1 MNFVHLLAA
10 APEAQGGII
19 EALGIDWRLLILQI
33 VAFLVLVAVLG
44 KFVYP
49 WLMKSVDERQENIEA
64 AAKAATK
71 AQAAAAN
78 SQEETAKLLSEAR
91 KEANDIIATAKLE
104 ATEMRSQLESKA
116 KSTAE
121 KIVADAQSQLQKDI
135 DSAKRDLHN
144 ETLTLIS
151 LATEKVVRGTLTKA
165 ADEKV
170 ITEALADVAKGSN

>member
-1 MNFVHLLAA
+1 MNGVHYLANA
-10 APEAQGGII
+10 SGDANLMTT
-19 EALGIDWRLLILQI
+19 LGIDWKLLLLQI
-33 VAFLVLVAVLG
+33 AAFLVLVFVLG

-49 WLMKSVDERQENIEA
+49 WLMKQVDERQENIEQ
-64 AAKAATK
+64 AAKAASK

-78 SQEETAKLLSEAR
+78 SQEETAKLLKEAR

-104 ATEMRSQLESKA
+104 ATEMRNQLESKA
-116 KSTAE
+116 KLTAE
-121 KIVADAQSQLQKDI
+121 KIVAEAQSQLQKDI

-151 LATEKVVRGTLTKA
+151 LATEKVVRGTITKA

-170 ITEALADVAKGSN
+170 ITEALADVNKGSK